1 MNQVGMTAPASETRS
16 YRLRPEAFEA
26 VIKRRIY
33 GRVAWSYALIL
44 VMVAAALAVMSR
56 VQPNIADGLPIS
68 IPIVLVALT
77 SGGFL
82 AVRAQV
88 QRERSAWASY
98 QLTIDANLLRRLVG
112 NVPPMEITRAEVTR
126 ILAFED
132 KGLRVETADRHKFI
146 FIPEQLVEFEDVRR
160 QLASWLEPEL
170 PRLARNRA
178 LGIGVAVLLSGSWI
192 ACGVIP
198 DLGIAMIPGAVVVV
212 VGAWAMRET
221 LKSRVAD
228 RKQKARIVGLFALM
242 MFAPFG
248 RLLLALMYSAM
259 SRP

>member
-16 YRLRPEAFEA
+16 YRLRPEEFEA

-33 GRVAWSYALIL
+33 RRVAWSYALVL
-44 VMVAAALAVMSR
+44 LMVAAALAVMSR
-56 VQPNIADGLPIS
+56 FQPNIADGFPIS
-68 IPIVLVALT
+68 IPIVLVALAG
-77 SGGFL
+77 SGFL
-82 AVRAQV
+82 AVRAQL
-88 QRERSAWASY
+88 QREQSAWASY
-98 QLTIDANLLRRLVG
+98 QLTIEAHLLRRLVA
-112 NVPPMEITRAEVTR
+112 NLQPMEITRPEVTR
-126 ILAFED
+126 IVAFEGR
-132 KGLRVETADRHKFI
+132 GLRVDTADRHRFI
-146 FIPEQLVEFEDVRR
+146 FIPEQLVGFEDVRR
-160 QLASWLEPEL
+160 QLASWRDPEL

-198 DLGIAMIPGAVVVV
+198 DLRIAMIPGAVVVV

-228 RKQKARIVGLFALM
+228 RKQKARIIGLFALM
-242 MFAPFG
+242 MFAPFA